1 MPRLH
6 SPLAVLVAFIFIAG
20 ACIDGSNDRAEV
32 NGVAGAR
39 EEATVVGGAGEE
51 PTVVPTQPPA
61 GPQALLPDLV
71 VRQPGELYIQAGDDG
86 VREIRFSTSVANLG
100 EGPLEMLGVY
110 EEATG
115 KTLASQRILHVD
127 GSTVEREIGR
137 FVFHPDHEHWHF
149 EDFTVFELWSVDDDN
164 EPADLVATT
173 GKLTFCLV
181 DAYPV
186 DDPLPNGVAEPALL
200 ECHSDVQGL
209 SAGWEETYEADFPGQ
224 ELDIPEVPDG
234 TYAVRQVIDPDGRVS
249 EMDTTNNESL
259 VLVSISGSEIVVL
272 EEL

>member
-1 MPRLH
+1 MPPPRSLVTL
-6 SPLAVLVAFIFIAG
+6 LAALALIEG
-20 ACIDGSNDRAEV
+20 GCGGSEDRADV
-32 NGVAGAR
+32 NVVAGAR
-39 EEATVVGGAGEE
+39 DE
-51 PTVVPTQPPA
+51 PTVTPTAAPT
-61 GPQALLPDLV
+61 GPRALLPDLV
-71 VRQPGELYIQAGDDG
+71 VRQPGELYIQEGDDG

-110 EEATG
+110 EAATG
-115 KTLASQRILHVD
+115 KTLASQRVLHVD
-127 GSTVEREIGR
+127 GSTTEREIGR
-137 FVFHPDHEHWHF
+137 FLFHPDHEHWHF
-149 EDFTVFELWSVDDDN
+149 EDFTVFELWSVDREN
-164 EPADLVATT
+164 RPEDLVATT

-186 DDPLPNGVAEPALL
+186 DDPLPNGVAEPSLL
-200 ECHSDVQGL
+200 ECNSEVQGL

-234 TYAVRQVIDPDGRVS
+234 TYAIRTVVDPDGRVS

-259 VLVSISGSEIVVL
+259 ALVEITGSEIVVL